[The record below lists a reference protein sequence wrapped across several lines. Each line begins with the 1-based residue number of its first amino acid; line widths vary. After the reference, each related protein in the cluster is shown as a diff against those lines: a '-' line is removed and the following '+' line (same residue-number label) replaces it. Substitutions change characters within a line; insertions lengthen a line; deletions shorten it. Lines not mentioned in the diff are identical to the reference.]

1 MGNYFS
7 CCRDPRIDDLLAHD
21 ARLKTLE
28 IENRALRSQIAKL
41 TGEQECQYEPGTE
54 TEMTEINLTS

>member
-1 MGNYFS
+1 MGNYSS

-28 IENRALRSQIAKL
+28 IENRALRSQVAKL
-41 TGEQECQYEPGTE
+41 TETCVYEPGSCV
-54 TEMTEINLTS
+54 EMTEINLTS